1 MSDEEK
7 KLSES
12 LMQLAFLQAMAQ
24 ALEQLHAQNPHRPEL
39 VFSISQEEMEVAEL
53 ERMFRL

>member
-1 MSDEEK
+1 
-7 KLSES
+7 
-12 LMQLAFLQAMAQ
+12 MQLAFLQAMAQ